1 VQFALYLRHFCY
13 FTRELGLDATSI
25 VALASSFLT
34 IAGVV
39 IGAKWQY
46 SKSKA
51 YQLTHLLE
59 LILEA
64 AKGDKVTEGG
74 FRGIVSATKFLRS
87 RDPRISQ

>member
-1 VQFALYLRHFCY
+1 MQFALYLRLFCC
-13 FTRELGLDATSI
+13 FTGELGLDATSV

-34 IAGVV
+34 IAGVA

-64 AKGDKVTEGG
+64 AEDDKVTEEE
-74 FRGIVSATKFLRS
+74 FQGIVAAAKSLTDSGSEK
-87 RDPRISQ
+87 

>member
-1 VQFALYLRHFCY
+1 M
-13 FTRELGLDATSI
+13 GLDASSI

-34 IAGVV
+34 IVGVF

-51 YQLTHLLE
+51 AQVIKLLD

-64 AKGDKVTEGG
+64 AEDDKVTEEE
-74 FRGIVSATKFLRS
+74 FQGIVSAAKSLTDQGSEK
-87 RDPRISQ
+87 

>member
-1 VQFALYLRHFCY
+1 MQFALYLRLFCC
-13 FTRELGLDATSI
+13 FTCELGLDATSI

-51 YQLTHLLE
+51 CQLTKLLD

-64 AKGDKVTEGG
+64 AEDDKITEDE
-74 FRGIVSATKFLRS
+74 FQGIVAAAKSLTDFGSDK
-87 RDPRISQ
+87 